1 MWNNQLS
8 VPFYSKDVQNF
19 TPSVWNHC
27 SITVDISL
35 KHSLSSKSFKSSNSF
50 LGHIIIMLDDLTII
64 LLKLKIYLIE
74 YQLKMNFTF
83 CIYLI
88 TLSCFVIT
96 FSIFLFFQFFHKDF
110 SSRQKQRGPRSL

>member
-35 KHSLSSKSFKSSNSF
+35 KHSLSSKSFKSSNPF
-50 LGHIIIMLDDLTII
+50 LGHMIDA
-64 LLKLKIYLIE
+64 
-74 YQLKMNFTF
+74 
-83 CIYLI
+83 
-88 TLSCFVIT
+88 
-96 FSIFLFFQFFHKDF
+96 
-110 SSRQKQRGPRSL
+110 